1 LTEQLY
7 NNGSSSLLSGIRQ
20 ALGYA
25 LDNPLRVPDYRPIIL
40 SLHHAVEMLLKVALA
55 VVEEGFIKRS
65 FTFQDVL
72 DIKHK
77 RVVKVR
83 PGDGFVTFEEALSR
97 VVCLFPKFSAHK
109 DFLSALNSERNAYYH
124 AVPKKSMDG
133 ERIHAD
139 NYERAE
145 RAILKRDKMVF
156 CRVMPAAKD
165 LLTIIGHQHRPLMR
179 ATQDLLN
186 YGLLTV
192 KMKTI
197 DPLKQVARFLSAGRS
212 FSDVNGAK
220 RLATAQ
226 MYYYPLRRS
235 WKLVAMARRARSRAI
250 SEAKRKDASKT
261 DTCVVCGEQ
270 ILLWGEHDDD
280 GTFYLTHAECIAC
293 GLELGWFVQELYQ
306 V

>member
-1 LTEQLY
+1 
-7 NNGSSSLLSGIRQ
+7 
-20 ALGYA
+20 
-25 LDNPLRVPDYRPIIL
+25 
-40 SLHHAVEMLLKVALA
+40 MLLKVALA
-55 VVEEGFIKRS
+55 AVEEGFIKGS
-65 FTFQDVL
+65 FTFQDLL
-72 DIKHK
+72 DMKHN
-77 RVVKVR
+77 RVVKVKS
-83 PGDGFVTFEEALSR
+83 GDSFVTFIEALSR

-109 DFLSALNSERNAYYH
+109 DFLSTLNTERNAYYH
-124 AVPKKSMDG
+124 AVPKESMDG

-145 RAILKRDKMVF
+145 RAILRRDKMVF

-165 LLTIIGHQHRPLMR
+165 LLTIIGHQDRSLRR

-186 YGLLTV
+186 YGRLTI

-197 DPLKQVARFLSAGRS
+197 DPLEQVARFLNAGRS

-250 SEAKRKDASKT
+250 SEAKRKDADHT
-261 DTCVVCGEQ
+261 DICVVCGKQ

-280 GTFYLTHAECIAC
+280 GIFYLTHAECLAC